1 MAVERFRR
9 CRFERLIIVRLSNRP
24 LLQSVGAPRLTRH
37 QISLEKQTLNLKMS
51 CLSKQNVRKKYRW
64 VKSRQRKSF
73 IVTKLNNWSWVWFS
87 YFYRRSRGDAWQ
99 GQNQDLPI
107 NFYEHVPCRNN
118 SKDQHQNEIGLSF
131 AGWKGKFKVVWTFHI
146 LPSRCSLYR
155 WYNPNAGFLI
165 YIWKYLP
172 ALASIPC

>member
-1 MAVERFRR
+1 
-9 CRFERLIIVRLSNRP
+9 
-24 LLQSVGAPRLTRH
+24 
-37 QISLEKQTLNLKMS
+37 MS
-51 CLSKQNVRKKYRW
+51 CLSKQNLRKKCRW

-99 GQNQDLPI
+99 GQNQDLQI

-146 LPSRCSLYR
+146 LPSRCMLFISLINGLTWGVERILDSYADPRLRLGFAELSIIVLTPLVFR
-155 WYNPNAGFLI
+155 WGWCKHAKMPLLLN
-165 YIWKYLP
+165 
-172 ALASIPC
+172 